1 MTGRQRYKLKKM
13 KQAILTNWT
22 FVRVLRLLIGLAI
35 IVQAVIVK
43 DALLGVA
50 GLLFSSMSIFNA
62 GCCGT
67 GGCATIPKKS
77 SKTVQ
82 DTTYEEVV

>member
-1 MTGRQRYKLKKM
+1 M
-13 KQAILTNWT
+13 KQTILTNWT
-22 FVRVLRLLIGLAI
+22 FVRILRLLLGLGI

-43 DALLGVA
+43 DTFLGVA
-50 GLLFSSMSIFNA
+50 GLLFSSMAVFNI

-77 SKTVQ
+77 SKTIH